1 MKKGLI
7 LSGLGHLGLV
17 LWALLGGWFTWT
29 SETPPIQVAQV
40 SLISTAEFDA
50 MTSAAPKVEDKA
62 PTPELQPPATKTPN
76 PAAKLDVP
84 KPKPATPSPAPDK
97 PKPKPADPAPD
108 LPKPVDPAPIPDPA
122 PVAEEQAPD
131 PPVVPAPVAPPSD
144 KPQPIE
150 VAPSDKAPAPRA
162 AERIASTPVEATDA
176 PQTADEATPAQID
189 TSNPISLL
197 IPDKP
202 AASPQETVTAITPD
216 AKPSEDDAPQLAPT
230 SSPRPPA
237 RPKPV
242 EKPPADPAPTKTQTL
257 EPAPEQAPEDSSAAD
272 QAAIDA
278 ALADA
283 TAPEAQAAAPVP
295 SASGSGGTGDKP
307 VGAALNSGE
316 VDNLRRVIEPLW
328 SIGSLSTDAARV
340 VVTMRIQLSQDQK
353 IESVEMVDFTGGSEA
368 NAKLAFEAAKRAV
381 IRGAS
386 KGLGLPPDKYDTWKS
401 MLFTFDTSQGRL
413 R

>member
-29 SETPPIQVAQV
+29 NETPPIQVAQV
-40 SLISTAEFDA
+40 SLISTSEFDA
-50 MTSAAPKVEDKA
+50 LASAAPKVKDTA
-62 PTPELQPPATKTPN
+62 PVLDLQPPATQTP
-76 PAAKLDVP
+76 KV
-84 KPKPATPSPAPDK
+84 KPATPAPDK
-97 PKPKPADPAPD
+97 PKPKPADPAPAT
-108 LPKPVDPAPIPDPA
+108 PKPVDPPPTPDPA
-122 PVAEEQAPD
+122 PIAEEKAPE

-162 AERIASTPVEATDA
+162 AERIASTPVDATDA
-176 PQTADEATPAQID
+176 PQTADEATPAQTD

-197 IPDKP
+197 TPDKP

-216 AKPSEDDAPQLAPT
+216 AKPSKDDAPQLAPT

-242 EKPPADPAPTKTQTL
+242 AKPPKDPPPTQTQTA
-257 EPAPEQAPEDSSAAD
+257 EPAPEQTPADTSATD

-283 TAPEAQAAAPVP
+283 TAPDTQATKPVA

-316 VDNLRRVIEPLW
+316 IDNLRRVIEPFW
-328 SIGSLSTDAARV
+328 NIGSLSTDAARV
-340 VVTMRIQLSQDQK
+340 IVTMRIQVTQDQK
-353 IESVEMVDFTGGSEA
+353 IKSVEMVDFTGGTAEA
-368 NAKLAFEAAKRAV
+368 AQLAFEAAKRAV